1 MIHVNLLSQVR
12 LFSAANPETLEW
24 LSGHCHLKEYAKH
37 QDVLRKGDTTTD
49 LLFLLQGRLM
59 VLDVAQNGQ
68 EVALHIVQPGDC
80 FGELS
85 ALDGKPRA
93 ASLKTMENSL
103 IGNLSREGFLALLDR
118 APSVSKMLL
127 ERFAAVIR
135 ANNQQRVIL
144 SINNV
149 QRRVAALLLNHS
161 KQNEGAQPNPGTT
174 NMLVIQR
181 LPTQQE
187 LAAMANTSRE
197 SVSRVINA
205 LIEQGLIVK
214 EGRELRIPD
223 PAALQKMIQQDN

>member
-1 MIHVNLLSQVR
+1 MIHVNLLSDIQ
-12 LFSAANPETLEW
+12 LFSALSPETLEW
-24 LSGHCHLKEYAKH
+24 LSGRCYMKEYAKH
-37 QDVLRKGDTTTD
+37 QDVILKGDTTTD
-49 LLFLLQGRLM
+49 LQFLMYGRLM

-68 EVALHIVQPGDC
+68 EVALHIVKPGEC

-103 IGNLSREGFLALLDR
+103 VGSLPREGFMELLDR
-118 APSVSKMLL
+118 APQVGKMLL

-149 QRRVAALLLNHS
+149 QRRVAALLMSHS
-161 KQNEGAQPNPGTT
+161 NQADSSGKT
-174 NMLVIQR
+174 LVIQR

-187 LAAMANTSRE
+187 LAAMANTTRE

-205 LIEQGLIVK
+205 LIEQGLVVK
-214 EGRELRIPD
+214 QGRELRIVQPETMKK
-223 PAALQKMIQQDN
+223 LIQKEE